1 MMFRRGNV
9 RSMHI
14 LIPTSPWFQLWDQ
27 HLKQIRAVAPDAE
40 ITVKPMVELTA
51 ADVDLAEI
59 IFGFP
64 GKELF
69 VDSAKRLRWIQLASA
84 GADRLINTRPDV
96 ILTNASGT
104 FGIPIAEWVIGAM
117 VILSRHFHIYRDRQK
132 QARWEGMPAAKEICG
147 STVGIL
153 GLGDIGQEVARR
165 AKAMGARVIGSRR
178 TAAPPPEGVETLI
191 PIDDLLPQ
199 VDFLVMALPGTAET
213 QRIMSAERLQLMKQ
227 GSFLLNVGRG
237 TSIDEQ
243 ALIEVLKSGHLA
255 GAALDVTAVEPL
267 PADSPLW
274 QMEQVVITPHCS
286 GRSLEANADRRMTI
300 FLDNLKR
307 YMNGEPLR
315 NVVDRAAGY

>member
-1 MMFRRGNV
+1 MVRRRGND
-9 RSMHI
+9 RSMQI
-14 LIPTSPWFQLWDQ
+14 LIPTSPWFQLWDR
-27 HLKQIRAVAPDAE
+27 HLEQIRAVAPAAE
-40 ITVKPMVELTA
+40 ITVKPMSGLTA
-51 ADVDLAEI
+51 ADVDPAEI

-64 GKELF
+64 GKEL
-69 VDSAKRLRWIQLASA
+69 VESAKRLRWIQLASA

-117 VILSRHFHIYRDRQK
+117 VTLSRHLHIYRDRQK
-132 QARWEGMPAAKEICG
+132 QARWEGMPAAKEIYG
-147 STVGIL
+147 SAVGIL
-153 GLGDIGQEVARR
+153 GLGDIGQEVAKR

-178 TAAPPPEGVETLI
+178 TAAPAPEGVDALL

-213 QRIMSAERLQLMKQ
+213 QRIMSAERLRLMKP
-227 GSFLLNVGRG
+227 GSFFLNVGRG
-237 TSIDEQ
+237 TSVDEP
-243 ALIEVLKSGHLA
+243 ALIEVLQSGHLA

-267 PADSPLW
+267 PPDSPLW
-274 QMEQVVITPHCS
+274 QMEQVLITPHCS
-286 GRSLEANADRRMTI
+286 GRSLEANADRRIDI

-307 YMNGEPLR
+307 YMNGQPLR

>member
-1 MMFRRGNV
+1 MVRRKGNAG
-9 RSMHI
+9 SMHI
-14 LIPTSPWFQLWDQ
+14 LIPTSPWFQLWDR
-27 HLKQIRAVAPDAE
+27 HLEQIRALAPSAE
-40 ITVKPMVELTA
+40 IKVKPMADLTSE
-51 ADVDLAEI
+51 DVDSAEI

-64 GKELF
+64 GKEL
-69 VDSAKRLRWIQLASA
+69 VESAQRLRWIQLASA
-84 GADRLINTRPDV
+84 GADRLINTRPDI

-117 VILSRHFHIYRDRQK
+117 VTLSRHLHIYRDRQK
-132 QARWEGMPAAKEICG
+132 QARWEGMPAAKEIHG

-153 GLGDIGQEVARR
+153 GLGDIGQEVAKR

-178 TAAPPPEGVETLI
+178 TAAPAPEGVDALM
-191 PIDDLLPQ
+191 PIDDMLPQ

-213 QRIMSAERLQLMKQ
+213 ERIMSAERLRLMKP
-227 GSFLLNVGRG
+227 GSFFLNVGRG
-237 TSIDEQ
+237 TSVDEP
-243 ALIEVLKSGHLA
+243 ALIEMLRSGHLA

-274 QMEQVVITPHCS
+274 QMEQVLITPHCS
-286 GRSLEANADRRMTI
+286 GRSLEANADRRITI

-307 YMNGEPLR
+307 YMSGQPLR